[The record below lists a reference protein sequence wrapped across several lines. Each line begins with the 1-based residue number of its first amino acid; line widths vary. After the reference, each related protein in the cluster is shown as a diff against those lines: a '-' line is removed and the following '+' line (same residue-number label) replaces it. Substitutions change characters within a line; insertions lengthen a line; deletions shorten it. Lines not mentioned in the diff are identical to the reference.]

1 MASTVSN
8 INMTMNTTRCVV
20 DGKRAQEEFSRLTDF
35 IGRNVYWEYYNDGQ
49 VRLGDSWRM
58 DKYNSILVF
67 FYTKQI
73 MTGTVTTIKGTRK
86 YISNSGDI
94 INEDYRTIDQTLG
107 MMLGGRSQGVYR
119 LIRFYTTTGIL
130 ILRENEAENMTLIEK
145 EYRCNFGQS
154 CILGIE
160 DFTEEFKTSQ
170 LPIEKQLEIMV
181 EMNNKKHMEA
191 RDFKL
196 RLSRMESMFS
206 MMQNQIDEQAK
217 LIVSL
222 QTKKIEEQVNLEAE
236 VDLLL
241 SDDVIG
247 EQLSCEAEEKD
258 KAEVEDIVADEIEE
272 DKLED
277 EAEADEADEKVE
289 ADEEADEKVEAD
301 EEVEEADEK
310 VEADEEVEKV
320 EADEEVEEAD
330 EKVEADEEYGPQTY
344 RVCGHSLPY
353 INGIYNILETLNG
366 SLLYQKNYGTYKFY
380 LYICERKGWC
390 ITDNDNDIYYWK
402 SGTHDKLPE
411 DKENITFEANAV
423 GEYERYNC
431 FSGGYY
437 GIHMYKKLKNM
448 ESNLKTM
455 ESNLN
460 NLTEWLNNLT
470 EWSNKITEHNNTTRR
485 RR

>member
-170 LPIEKQLEIMV
+170 LQIEKQLEIMV

-277 EAEADEADEKVE
+277 EAEAD
-289 ADEEADEKVEAD
+289 
-301 EEVEEADEK
+301 
-310 VEADEEVEKV
+310 
-320 EADEEVEEAD
+320 EAD

>member
-289 ADEEADEKVEAD
+289 ADEE
-301 EEVEEADEK
+301 
-310 VEADEEVEKV
+310 
-320 EADEEVEEAD
+320 
-330 EKVEADEEYGPQTY
+330 YGPQTY